1 MNLCVNARDAM
12 PDGGTLSICAE
23 NLFDQN
29 YARMNLD
36 ARVGPFIVITVSD
49 TGTGIPPEIV
59 DRILSHFYNQRVGP
73 RYGAYLST
81 VIGIIKSHGGFVNVT
96 SQQKGTQFQVY
107 LPAVEGTETQQAE
120 DPNCPQDTENSR
132 CRWRTRHSWSYQTTL
147 ETYNYKALTAS
158 DGIEAIV
165 TVRAA

>member
-23 NLFDQN
+23 NLFIDQN

-49 TGTGIPPEIV
+49 TGTGIPPEKWIEF
-59 DRILSHFYNQRVGP
+59 LSHFYNQRLGLGTGSSFHSNWH
-73 RYGAYLST
+73 YQ
-81 VIGIIKSHGGFVNVT
+81 SHGGFVNVT
-96 SQQKGTQFQVY
+96 SQVEKGTQFQVY

-120 DPNCPQDTENSR
+120 DLELPTGHGEFSLSMTNSSFVKLPNHAGN
-132 CRWRTRHSWSYQTTL
+132 L
-147 ETYNYKALTAS
+147 
-158 DGIEAIV
+158 
-165 TVRAA
+165 